1 MPGNFKK
8 IKFHTEESFSREKS
22 SKEYF
27 LRTISGKNI
36 TEKELYNIL
45 EEMRRDLDDES
56 PILYVSSQSSTLLDE
71 SKIDEIMKFIGDISH
86 KYDLFYLS
94 NFMDNCFNPTEIED
108 MVPDGIKNIKF
119 YHSKSPNG
127 MYALAAT
134 PKTWDKI
141 YPMLNEMEE
150 GTLTSKLSR
159 LVSNGKLTA
168 VSTWPR
174 VYVPDVS
181 KLENDLDNYYT
192 YPCRFETIADDPRE
206 DIGEMSLY
214 WFFVGSVFIIFFLL
228 VLWRLN

>member
-1 MPGNFKK
+1 MPGKFK
-8 IKFHTEESFSREKS
+8 IVKFHSDETFFREKVT
-22 SKEYF
+22 KNQV
-27 LRTISGKNI
+27 LRTITGKNI
-36 TEKELYNIL
+36 TERELYNIL
-45 EEMRRDLDDES
+45 EELRYDGEDED
-56 PILYVSSQSSTLLDE
+56 PILYISSSSSTLLDE
-71 SKIDEIMKFIGDISH
+71 SKIDEIMNFIGTISH

-94 NFMDNCFNPTEIED
+94 NFMDNCFNPVEIED
-108 MVPDGIKNIKF
+108 EVPSSISNIKF

-127 MYALAAT
+127 LYALAAT

-141 YPMLNEMEE
+141 YPMLDEMDE

-159 LVSNGKLTA
+159 LVARGKLSA

-181 KLENDLDNYYT
+181 KLDNDLDNYYT

-214 WFFVGSVFIIFFLL
+214 WFFLGSVSIILFLL